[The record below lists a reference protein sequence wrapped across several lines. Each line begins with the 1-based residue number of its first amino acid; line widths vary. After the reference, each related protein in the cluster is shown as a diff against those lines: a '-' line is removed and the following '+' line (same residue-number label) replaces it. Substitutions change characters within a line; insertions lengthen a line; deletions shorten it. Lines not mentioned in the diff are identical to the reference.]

1 MLTNN
6 KLIKEVNME
15 NLHLK
20 NINPNNIKH
29 TKSTIKYM
37 LLNTDIRHYK
47 IEKFK
52 QDYIE
57 DLYYPLNNTEHLI
70 SIGQEMIDIFNVLKD
85 LQQNKQISDKTLN
98 KLEQIN
104 PDRIDIYP
112 GIYCTEYIIKYS
124 TKKDPW
130 YDKDFKK
137 VGIDINQNNEIQS
150 IYKIIE

>member
-1 MLTNN
+1 
-6 KLIKEVNME
+6 ME

-37 LLNTDIRHYK
+37 LLNTDIKHYK

-85 LQQNKQISDKTLN
+85 LQQGKQISDKTLN

-112 GIYCTEYIIKYS
+112 GIYYTEYIINYS

-137 VGIDINQNNEIQS
+137 IGIDINQNNEIQS
-150 IYKIIE
+150 IYKIIK

>member
-1 MLTNN
+1 
-6 KLIKEVNME
+6 ME

-85 LQQNKQISDKTLN
+85 LQQGKQIN
-98 KLEQIN
+98 H
-104 PDRIDIYP
+104 DRIDIYP
-112 GIYCTEYIIKYS
+112 GIYCTEYIINYS
-124 TKKDPW
+124 TKKDPS

-137 VGIDINQNNEIQS
+137 IGIDINQNNEIQS
-150 IYKIIE
+150 IYKIIK

>member
-1 MLTNN
+1 
-6 KLIKEVNME
+6 
-15 NLHLK
+15 
-20 NINPNNIKH
+20 
-29 TKSTIKYM
+29 M

-85 LQQNKQISDKTLN
+85 LQQGKQISDKTLN

-112 GIYCTEYIIKYS
+112 GIYYTEYIINYS

-137 VGIDINQNNEIQS
+137 IGIDINQNNEIQS
-150 IYKIIE
+150 IYKIIK

>member
-1 MLTNN
+1 
-6 KLIKEVNME
+6 ME

>member
-1 MLTNN
+1 
-6 KLIKEVNME
+6 ME

-57 DLYYPLNNTEHLI
+57 DLYYPLNNTENLI

-85 LQQNKQISDKTLN
+85 LQQGIQKNSLEMSLKSTVTISQTLLAVSGNINHISHQNIIIMIPIIYILNVQI
-98 KLEQIN
+98 QI
-104 PDRIDIYP
+104 
-112 GIYCTEYIIKYS
+112 
-124 TKKDPW
+124 
-130 YDKDFKK
+130 
-137 VGIDINQNNEIQS
+137 IN
-150 IYKIIE
+150 

>member
-1 MLTNN
+1 
-6 KLIKEVNME
+6 ME

-85 LQQNKQISDKTLN
+85 LQQGKQISDKTLN

-112 GIYCTEYIIKYS
+112 GIYCTEYIINYS
-124 TKKDPW
+124 TKKDPS

-137 VGIDINQNNEIQS
+137 IGIDINQNNEIQS
-150 IYKIIE
+150 IYKIIK